1 MDGLSSEAK
10 PELAVVVLAVGAP
23 PELKAAVRSLLRQSV
38 QVEIVVVNSGGGD
51 PHLLLPR
58 DQPNLKIVTVPDRL
72 WPGAARNFGIR
83 SSVAPWV
90 AFLASDHVA
99 QPDWAAKRLEAHKE
113 GHRAVA
119 SAVVNSN
126 PRNLF
131 AWASHLSILVRR
143 LPKVPRKR
151 ALRLGV
157 SYARPIF
164 ERYGLFREDL
174 RIGEDNEFHDRL
186 NREDRPAWVP
196 AVRTV
201 HQSPVTYSAMAQD
214 QFERG
219 VRSGLHWAQPVDKS
233 LLSRTKRRFM
243 WIAPLAFKS
252 VRGLDRLFVVA
263 SWPLLLVC
271 ALKYEQGVDEGHR
284 RRVQAASKDVRSGAS
299 AVVVAIL
306 DRDNWNANTDV
317 IVVADWN
324 TRSLT
329 WIPRDL
335 WSPMIG
341 DRINAA
347 YSRGG
352 GKLLIAAL
360 EELGF
365 SAGSVLCL
373 RRAASEAALGE
384 VDVVVPVNRPLD
396 FWYPLE
402 PNQTI
407 EEGRKQISFRPPEER
422 LSGERLHQW
431 IGARL
436 EIDHAGSDLRR
447 LRRQRVLLKVLLAAG
462 FDFRKALQD
471 PELLAISGPDP
482 IPLLADVGVQWKM
495 AVFEQVENAV
505 VDGKLVLVRRK
516 PVSKWLDIAGR
527 AAANIQSRAA
537 ARNV

>member
-1 MDGLSSEAK
+1 MDGSSSEAR
-10 PELAVVVLAVGAP
+10 PELAVVVLAVEAP
-23 PELKAAVRSLLRQSV
+23 PELKAAVESLLRQSV
-38 QVEIVVVNSGGGD
+38 PAEIVVVNSGGGD
-51 PHLLLPR
+51 PRLLLPTDR
-58 DQPNLKIVTVPDRL
+58 PNLRIVTAPDRL
-72 WPGAARNFGIR
+72 WPGAARNLGIR
-83 SSVAPWV
+83 SSAAPWI
-90 AFLASDHVA
+90 AFLASDHIA
-99 QPDWAAKRLEAHKE
+99 EPDWVAKRLEAHKK

-119 SAVVNSN
+119 CAVVNSN

-143 LPKVPRKR
+143 LPKVPRKS

-196 AVRTV
+196 AVRTI
-201 HQSPVTYSAMAQD
+201 HKSPVTYRAMAQD

-219 VRSGLHWAQPVDKS
+219 VRSGLHWAQPMDKS

-243 WIAPLAFKS
+243 SIAPLSYRS
-252 VRGLDRLFVVA
+252 VRGLDRFFVVA

-271 ALKYEQGVDEGHR
+271 AFKYEQGVVEGHR
-284 RRVQAASKDVRSGAS
+284 QRVEAASRDARSGAS
-299 AVVVAIL
+299 AVAVAIL

-329 WIPRDL
+329 WVPRDL
-335 WSPMIG
+335 WSPMAG

-347 YSRGG
+347 FSKGG
-352 GKLLIAAL
+352 GELLIAAL

-365 SAGSVLCL
+365 RADSVLCL
-373 RRAASEAALGE
+373 RRAASEAALAE
-384 VDVVVPVNRPLD
+384 ADVVVPVDRPLD

-402 PNQTI
+402 PNLPI
-407 EEGRKQISFRPPEER
+407 EEGCKQISFRPPEER

-436 EIDHAGSDLRR
+436 ELDQGGSDIRR
-447 LRRQRVLLKVLLAAG
+447 LRRQCVLLKVLLATN
-462 FDFRKALQD
+462 FNFRKALQD
-471 PELLAISGPDP
+471 PKLFAVSGPDP
-482 IPLLADVGVQWKM
+482 IPLLTEVGVHWKM
-495 AVFEQVENAV
+495 VVFDHVKNTV
-505 VDGKLVLVRRK
+505 IDGKSVLLRRRTA
-516 PVSKWLDIAGR
+516 SKQPYLARRIAMMKR
-527 AAANIQSRAA
+527 LR
-537 ARNV
+537 